1 VYNNHN
7 FVMVINKNKEEGFSL
22 VELLVVITIM
32 GVIIALA
39 GGLSYKS
46 AYRRSVDSL
55 TTRVANTLQL
65 TKLRAARN
73 GVEFKTSFVES
84 DNELQLITEMGDSN
98 IDSTIWTS
106 DQNSVTSLNIDSSVD
121 ISTIPSLFIFKPN
134 GTAAPDDGV
143 FNLNVDDNFTV
154 LAASKTGVDRCGKV
168 IVSGLGRIAVI
179 QGHWDGTNCKQVAD
193 K

>member
-1 VYNNHN
+1 MYNNHN

-22 VELLVVITIM
+22 VELLVVIAIM

-98 IDSTIWTS
+98 IDSTIWTT
-106 DQNSVTSLNIDSSVD
+106 DQNSVTSLGIDSSVV
-121 ISTIPSLFIFKPN
+121 ISAMPTECEFGPN
-134 GTAAPDDGV
+134 GTATVTPNTPPDNE
-143 FNLNVDDNFTV
+143 FIV
-154 LAASKTGVDRCGKV
+154 LAASKTGVDRCGQV
-168 IVSGLGRIAVI
+168 IISNLGRIAVI

>member
-1 VYNNHN
+1 
-7 FVMVINKNKEEGFSL
+7 MVINKNKEEGFSL
-22 VELLVVITIM
+22 VELLVVTTII

-39 GGLSYKS
+39 GGFSYKA

-73 GVEFKTSFVES
+73 GVEFRTKLVQSG
-84 DNELQLITEMGDSN
+84 NELQLITEMGDSN

-106 DQNSVTSLNIDSSVD
+106 DQNSVTSLNIDSSVV
-121 ISTIPSLFIFKPN
+121 ISSNMPSLFEFKPN
-134 GTAAPDDGV
+134 GTAAAPDGD
-143 FNLNVDDNFTV
+143 FTV
-154 LAASKTGVDRCGKV
+154 LAASKTDVDRCGKV

>member
-1 VYNNHN
+1 
-7 FVMVINKNKEEGFSL
+7 MVINKNKEEGFSL
-22 VELLVVITIM
+22 VELLVVTTII

-39 GGLSYKS
+39 GGFSYKA

-73 GVEFKTSFVES
+73 GVAFRTSFVES

-98 IDSTIWTS
+98 IDSTIWTT
-106 DQNSVTSLNIDSSVD
+106 DQNSVTSLNIDSSVV
-121 ISTIPSLFIFKPN
+121 ISNMPFLFQFSPDGTVVPS
-134 GTAAPDDGV
+134 DGV
-143 FNLNVDDNFTV
+143 FDLNDGGVPRPDDNVTV
-154 LAASKTGVDRCGKV
+154 LAASKTDVDRCGQV